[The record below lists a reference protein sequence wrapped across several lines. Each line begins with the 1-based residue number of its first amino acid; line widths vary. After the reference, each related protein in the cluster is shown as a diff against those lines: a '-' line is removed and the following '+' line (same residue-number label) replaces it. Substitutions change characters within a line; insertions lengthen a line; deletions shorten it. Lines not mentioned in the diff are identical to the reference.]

1 MALTSQRRH
10 RCRVVS
16 YNVLSSHLAGN
27 FPYCKPEATAAGP
40 RYKVLEK
47 KLTNEIAP
55 FLQLTDGDDDDRK
68 RKEPNLH
75 APPILCLQEVSMM
88 WAGK

>member
-1 MALTSQRRH
+1 MALANQRRH

-27 FPYCKPEATAAGP
+27 FPYCKPEACAAGP
-40 RYKVLEK
+40 RYDVLEK
-47 KLTNEIAP
+47 KLSNEIAP
-55 FLQLTDGDDDDRK
+55 FLSLTDGDGGEGDGEAD
-68 RKEPNLH
+68 LH

-88 WAGK
+88 WAGR